1 MAKKKKIK
9 EKIKEGVRE
18 IKKKV
23 EELEELEEALDDAE
37 GGIFDEDLED
47 LEDVDET
54 LEVSDFDIGDTM
66 LQLTT
71 APTVD
76 NWSGQNL
83 EDAIRDEKRGRDRDW
98 EPDDEFVGGDVYT
111 PNSGGGDAYI
121 GAGSSDV
128 YSAGGGSD
136 VYSASGDGVYQAGKS
151 DGKYDTKIKDRN
163 DGMKTF
169 DQLRE
174 DRRSGPSMLE
184 ITGLKSDGK
193 KKGRDNIDADQKYQ
207 GKMAA

>member
-23 EELEELEEALDDAE
+23 EELEELEEALDDADE
-37 GGIFDEDLED
+37 GGIFDED

-54 LEVSDFDIGDTM
+54 LEVSDFDIGSTI
-66 LQLTT
+66 LTS
-71 APTVD
+71 APSVD
-76 NWSGQNL
+76 NWSGQDL
-83 EDAIRDEKRGRDRDW
+83 EEAVRDEKRGRDRDW
-98 EPDDEFVGGDVYT
+98 EPADEFAGGDVYT

-128 YSAGGGSD
+128 YSAGGAGGGSD
-136 VYSASGDGVYQAGKS
+136 VYSASGDSAYQAGKEN
-151 DGKYDTKIKDRN
+151 GKYDANVKDRG
-163 DGMKTF
+163 DGMKTY
-169 DQLRE
+169 DQLRDE
-174 DRRSGPSMLE
+174 RRSGPSMLE
-184 ITGLKSDGK
+184 ITGLKNDSK
-193 KKGRDNIDADQKYQ
+193 KKDRDNIDANQKYQ

>member
-47 LEDVDET
+47 VDET
-54 LEVSDFDIGDTM
+54 LEVSDFDIGSTI
-66 LQLTT
+66 LTS
-71 APTVD
+71 APSVD

-83 EDAIRDEKRGRDRDW
+83 EDAVREEKRGRDRDW

-111 PNSGGGDAYI
+111 PNSDGGDVYI
-121 GAGSSDV
+121 GAGSGDV

-136 VYSASGDGVYQAGKS
+136 VYSASGDSAYHAGKEE
-151 DGKYDTKIKDRN
+151 GKYDVKVKDRG

-174 DRRSGPSMLE
+174 DRRGGRSMLE
-184 ITGLKSDGK
+184 VTGLRDGDK
-193 KKGRDNIDADQKYQ
+193 QKDKDALGDSRKYQ